1 MFQTTERRL
10 AMQPQ
15 GTKVDFT
22 GQHIFVGL
30 DIGKRAWK
38 TTILTP
44 ELEHKTFTQPPRVD
58 VLVNYVRRTFPGARV
73 HCVYEAGFSGFWI
86 HDALR
91 QQGIDCMV
99 VNPADVPTTNKE
111 HVRKTDRVDARKL
124 ARHLRNGELSPI
136 YVPSCSALEARSL
149 VRMRWAFVKKQT
161 RCKNQIKAMLDFYGI
176 ALPEDIAAKHWSRR
190 FLQWIEQLTVFK
202 PTGQYALRALLD
214 ELYHLRVTIAQ
225 LTKQIRLLAQKEPYQ
240 RLATYLLSIPGISVL
255 AAMTLLTELIDLNRF
270 TGLDR
275 LASYC
280 GLAPG
285 EHSSGDVELIT
296 GLTPRRNALLRAIL
310 VECAWVA
317 ARRDPVLLATFSR
330 LSKRMRK
337 QKAIIRIA
345 RRLLNRVRYVLK
357 HQCPYQMQQA

>member
-1 MFQTTERRL
+1 
-10 AMQPQ
+10 MQAQ

-58 VLVNYVRRTFPGARV
+58 VLVNYVRRTFPGAQV

-91 QQGIDCMV
+91 QHGIDCMV

-111 HVRKTDRVDARKL
+111 HLRKTDRVDARKL

-136 YVPSCSALEARSL
+136 YVPDRIALEARSL
-149 VRMRWAFVKKQT
+149 VRMRWGFVKKQT
-161 RCKNQIKAMLDFYGI
+161 RCKNQIKAMLSFYGI
-176 ALPEDIAAKHWSRR
+176 ALPDDIATKHWSRR
-190 FLQWIEQLTVFK
+190 FLQWIKQLTVFD
-202 PTGQYALRALLD
+202 PNGQYALMALLN
-214 ELYHLRVTIAQ
+214 ELHHLRATIAQ
-225 LTKQIRLLAQKEPYQ
+225 LTKQIRLLGGKELYQ
-240 RLATYLLSIPGISVL
+240 SLVTCLLSIPGISLL
-255 AAMTLLTELIDLNRF
+255 AAMTLLTELIDINRF
-270 TGLDR
+270 KGLDR
-275 LASYC
+275 LASYF

-285 EHSSGDVELIT
+285 EHSSGEVELIT
-296 GLTPRRNALLRAIL
+296 GLTPRRNPLLRAVL

-317 ARRDPVLLATFSR
+317 VRRDTMLLAAFSK
-330 LSKRMRK
+330 LSKRMCK

-345 RRLLNRVRYVLK
+345 RKLLSRVRYVLK
-357 HQCPYQMQQA
+357 HQCPYQVQQA